1 MGPYQEP
8 TGIYALL
15 QDLYTP
21 KEFNPA
27 EYTLMGYDTGAYL
40 GGVPVGSYDMTAVT
54 GPQGSYYATEAQ
66 GAMADPAAQGAMT
79 QDLAAQ
85 NAAVEAA
92 AAANQ
97 EAARLRGDIVEWDP
111 SQGIAALKDP
121 FEQERVLREADN
133 RGLIWDEQRKNAWD
147 AMGSQVYFD
156 GKAGRAQRD
165 ITFRYGPDGRIKY
178 AQYEGP

>member
-8 TGIYALL
+8 SGIYALL

-21 KEFNPA
+21 REYNPA
-27 EYTLMGYDTGAYL
+27 EYTLMGYDADAYL
-40 GGVPVGSYDMTAVT
+40 GGVPVGSYNLTAAT
-54 GPQGSYYATEAQ
+54 GPQGPYYAPESQ
-66 GAMADPAAQGAMT
+66 GAME
-79 QDLAAQ
+79 DLAAQ

-92 AAANQ
+92 AAENQ
-97 EAARLRGDIVEWDP
+97 KAAEEAARQSGDIVEWDP

-121 FEQERVLREADN
+121 FEQERVLREADY
-133 RGLIWDEQRKNAWD
+133 RGLIWDEGRKNAWD

-165 ITFRYGPDGRIKY
+165 ITYRYGPDGRIKY

>member
-1 MGPYQEP
+1 MEPYQP
-8 TGIYALL
+8 SGIYSLL

-21 KEFNPA
+21 QEYNPA

-40 GGVPVGSYDMTAVT
+40 GGVPVGSYDMTAAT

-66 GAMADPAAQGAMT
+66 GAMADP
-79 QDLAAQ
+79 AAQ

-97 EAARLRGDIVEWDP
+97 EAARLRGDVVEWDP
-111 SQGIAALKDP
+111 SQGIAALQDP
-121 FEQERVLREADN
+121 FEQERVLREADY
-133 RGLIWDEQRKNAWD
+133 RGLIWDEGRKNAWD

-165 ITFRYGPDGRIKY
+165 ITYRYGPDGRIKY

>member
-8 TGIYALL
+8 SGIYALL

-21 KEFNPA
+21 QEYNPA
-27 EYTLMGYDTGAYL
+27 EYTLMGYDTGSYL
-40 GGVPVGSYDMTAVT
+40 GGVPVGSYDMTAAT
-54 GPQGSYYATEAQ
+54 GPQGSYYATE
-66 GAMADPAAQGAMT
+66 AQGAMT

-121 FEQERVLREADN
+121 FEQERVRRQTDY
-133 RGLIWDEQRKNAWD
+133 RGLIWDEDRKNAWD
-147 AMGSQVYFD
+147 AMGSQIYKD
-156 GKAGRAQRD
+156 GKGARAIRD
-165 ITFRYGPDGRIKY
+165 INFKYGPDGRIKY
-178 AQYEGP
+178 AFYEGP

>member
-40 GGVPVGSYDMTAVT
+40 GGVPVGSYDMTAAT
-54 GPQGSYYATEAQ
+54 GPQGEYYTTE
-66 GAMADPAAQGAMT
+66 AQGAMT

-85 NAAVEAA
+85 NAAMEEV
-92 AAANQ
+92 AAANLA
-97 EAARLRGDIVEWDP
+97 EARARGDIVEWDP

-121 FEQERVLREADN
+121 FEQERVRRQTDY
-133 RGLIWDEQRKNAWD
+133 RGLIWDEDRKNAWD
-147 AMGSQVYFD
+147 AMGSQIYKD
-156 GKAGRAQRD
+156 GKGARAIRD
-165 ITFRYGPDGRIKY
+165 INFKYGPDGRIKY
-178 AQYEGP
+178 AFYEGP

>member
-1 MGPYQEP
+1 MGPYQQP

-21 KEFNPA
+21 QEYNPA

-40 GGVPVGSYDMTAVT
+40 GGVPVGSYDMTAAT

-66 GAMADPAAQGAMT
+66 GAMADP
-79 QDLAAQ
+79 AAQ

-97 EAARLRGDIVEWDP
+97 EAARLRGDVVEWDP
-111 SQGIAALKDP
+111 SQGIAALQDP
-121 FEQERVLREADN
+121 FEQERVLREADY
-133 RGLIWDEQRKNAWD
+133 RGLIWDEGRKNAWD

-165 ITFRYGPDGRIKY
+165 ITYRYGPDGRIKY